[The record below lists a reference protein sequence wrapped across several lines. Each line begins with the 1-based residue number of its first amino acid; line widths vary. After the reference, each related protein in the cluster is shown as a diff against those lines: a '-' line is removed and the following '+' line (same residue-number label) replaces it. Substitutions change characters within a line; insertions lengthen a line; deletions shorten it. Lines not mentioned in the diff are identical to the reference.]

1 MDLAVTLDMRASNV
15 SSMLDVFVVSTIPL
29 TGFKLNFAKAD
40 ADDVDVQ
47 VSGFQ
52 LGTESALEIVMPEES
67 PSLVLGYS
75 PFGNT
80 IPVQHVSS
88 LFISVQ
94 VKGVENN
101 TQVCIEDNTF
111 TDSAGAPTN
120 IFILSQCATVH
131 IDSGDEN
138 EGQSG
143 DDGSGDEESG
153 DDGSGDEES
162 GDQGDKKKVGE
173 ASKKKPVL
181 YVHAFVYVRLRPLFT
196 ILFDAP
202 FLCVQFPVVLEVILI
217 VVGSTLVIFFSV
229 ILLRISKNEKKQLRK
244 KMKLFK
250 DEDATNEP
258 SSI

>member
-29 TGFKLNFAKAD
+29 TGFKLSFAKAD

-153 DDGSGDEES
+153 D
-162 GDQGDKKKVGE
+162 QGDKKKVGE

>member
-29 TGFKLNFAKAD
+29 TGFKLSFAKAD

-67 PSLVLGYS
+67 PGLVLGYS

-143 DDGSGDEESG
+143 DDGSGNEESG